1 MIEPQD
7 GAQRLRELWDR
18 FTSALVRPP
27 GCERCSSLHVNWD
40 GWSIRSA
47 SVLDGNKTCH
57 VTGIRLRRAECA
69 ACGLRWIVRP
79 PGIAPNRHYQLCV
92 VASAI
97 GAYLFDP
104 GATQAQVADT
114 HSCSERTLGRWL
126 RWMAKVADPAVLQAR
141 IQTIAE
147 APVLV
152 PFKAVA
158 NLARKARQAARRE
171 LLPRAAEVL
180 AHFEALGLV
189 MGLEPPGLR
198 GVIEAVVGGRSGIA
212 TYAHPAIPEFVK
224 VTS

>member
-27 GCERCSSLHVNWD
+27 GCGRCPSLHVNWD
-40 GWSIRSA
+40 GWSTRSA
-47 SVLDGNKTCH
+47 SGLFEEKIWH
-57 VTGIRLRRAECA
+57 VIGIRLRRAECA

-79 PGIAPNRHYQLCV
+79 PGISPNRHYQLCV

-104 GATQAQVADT
+104 GATQAQVADLRG
-114 HSCSERTLGRWL
+114 CSERTLGRWL
-126 RWMAKVADPAVLQAR
+126 RWMTKVADPAVLQAR

-152 PFKAVA
+152 TFKAVA
-158 NLARKARQAARRE
+158 NLARKARQAVRRE

-180 AHFEALGLV
+180 AHFEALGSV

-198 GVIEAVVGGRSGIA
+198 GVIEAALRGRSRIA